1 MTGQRSFWRRHRW
14 VKWVAG
20 GLLLALIVAAGAVE
34 IALRRAEPF
43 LRARIV
49 ESLEN
54 RFHARVELDSFHIS
68 LVNGLWAEGKGLRIW
83 PPAHVVG
90 VTVPAGQGEPLIRL
104 DEFRF
109 HAPLR
114 YRPGVPIHISVVEL
128 KGLNIHIPPKSHLS
142 AGSEKIPATDLAP
155 PAKTSAP
162 PGWGAQM
169 VSFEVDKIECTGAEL
184 EMETDKPGKLPL
196 EFAIAHWTLTGIAK
210 GEAIGFDAELTNP
223 RPRGTVKTTGSFAPW
238 NIGGSAVDLGAMPL
252 QGEYRLERA
261 DLASFKG
268 IAGTLDST
276 GRFQGTLRDLTVDG
290 ETRTPDFR
298 LTHFG
303 NAVAL
308 TTRFHAQVDGTN
320 GDTWLEPVEATLGRS
335 RFTAQGSI
343 TRLPAAVVNGAR
355 QYNGHDIALTV
366 NIERG
371 RIEDFLRL
379 AAKTDNVLLTGDL
392 AMKTSL
398 LIPPGPAPVHQRL
411 KMDGWFALSRAQ
423 FTSGKIQQRIAELS
437 LRGQGRPE
445 ELKSVDP
452 SSILSSMQSSFQ
464 LAGGVIT
471 LPALSFTVPGAAIQL
486 QGAYGMEGGTLN
498 FDGAAKLD
506 APISKMVGGW
516 KGLLLSPA
524 DRLLKKDGVATEV
537 PIQIAGTREKPE
549 FTIQFDRLKI
559 SGKR

>member
-1 MTGQRSFWRRHRW
+1 
-14 VKWVAG
+14 
-20 GLLLALIVAAGAVE
+20 
-34 IALRRAEPF
+34 
-43 LRARIV
+43 
-49 ESLEN
+49 
-54 RFHARVELDSFHIS
+54 
-68 LVNGLWAEGKGLRIW
+68 
-83 PPAHVVG
+83 
-90 VTVPAGQGEPLIRL
+90 
-104 DEFRF
+104 
-109 HAPLR
+109 
-114 YRPGVPIHISVVEL
+114 
-128 KGLNIHIPPKSHLS
+128 
-142 AGSEKIPATDLAP
+142 
-155 PAKTSAP
+155 
-162 PGWGAQM
+162 
-169 VSFEVDKIECTGAEL
+169 
-184 EMETDKPGKLPL
+184 
-196 EFAIAHWTLTGIAK
+196 
-210 GEAIGFDAELTNP
+210 
-223 RPRGTVKTTGSFAPW
+223 
-238 NIGGSAVDLGAMPL
+238 
-252 QGEYRLERA
+252 
-261 DLASFKG
+261 
-268 IAGTLDST
+268 
-276 GRFQGTLRDLTVDG
+276 
-290 ETRTPDFR
+290 
-298 LTHFG
+298 
-303 NAVAL
+303 
-308 TTRFHAQVDGTN
+308 
-320 GDTWLEPVEATLGRS
+320 
-335 RFTAQGSI
+335 
-343 TRLPAAVVNGAR
+343 
-355 QYNGHDIALTV
+355 
-366 NIERG
+366 
-371 RIEDFLRL
+371 
-379 AAKTDNVLLTGDL
+379 VLLTGDL